1 MQQDKKYTVT
11 ELVTEIKNS
20 LEGAFRSVI
29 LIGEVTNLNLSSSGH
44 YYFSL
49 SDKESSLSGALF
61 KGDAMRNATI
71 RKIKDGDKVICYGS
85 IGVYSKKGT
94 FQIIV
99 RKIEGIGKGDLL
111 AQFEALKKKLSSEGL
126 FDVSEKKPIP
136 YYAKRVAVITSKD
149 GAAIHDFINVFKRRS
164 IWSDLLVVPAVVQGA
179 DSPKS
184 LRKALSMVLEFN
196 KISDKKIEVIIFTRG
211 GGSLEDLWAF
221 NDEDLAR
228 DMFNCPLPII
238 SAVGHQVDFTICD
251 FVADLRC
258 ETPSAAAEIL
268 TEGQTN
274 LLQGLINSRKRLLL
288 EIRHIISKSKNKL
301 EERNPREILNRIW
314 RIFLELQK
322 RLERAKITHRFIE
335 LTRFHEKQLFL
346 DELGVRSTQAIT
358 NSLKNNNTLLEKL
371 YELLKVLNPNSVL
384 GRGYVF
390 LRDESKKIIGTY
402 EAFSNLKEGD
412 ILEVQFKEGTG
423 SVIKGRLS

>member
-1 MQQDKKYTVT
+1 MQHEKKYTVT
-11 ELVTEIKNS
+11 ELITEIKNT
-20 LEGAFRSVI
+20 LEGTFRSVI

-49 SDKESSLSGALF
+49 SDNESSLSGALF
-61 KGDAMRNATI
+61 KGDAMRNSTI

-99 RKIEGIGKGDLL
+99 RKIEAIGKGDLV

-126 FDVSEKKPIP
+126 FDVSEKKAIP

-164 IWSDLLVVPAVVQGA
+164 IWSDLLVVPAIVQGQE
-179 DSPKS
+179 SPKS
-184 LRKALSMVLEFN
+184 LRKALAKVLEYN
-196 KISDKKIEVIIFTRG
+196 ETADKKVDVIIFTRG

-221 NDEDLAR
+221 NDEELAR
-228 DMFNCPLPII
+228 DIFKCPLPVI

-268 TEGQTN
+268 TEGQTK
-274 LLQGLINSRKRLLL
+274 LLLALINSRKRVLL
-288 EIRHIISKSKNKL
+288 EIRHIISGAKNRL
-301 EERNPREILNRIW
+301 EDRNPNEILNRIW

-322 RLERAKITHRFIE
+322 RLERVKITHRFLE
-335 LTRFHEKQLFL
+335 LTRFHEKQLYL
-346 DELGVRSTQAIT
+346 DELGVRSTQAIS
-358 NSLKNNNTLLEKL
+358 NNLKYNITFLEKL
-371 YELLKVLNPNSVL
+371 YELIKVLNPNSIL

-402 EAFSNLKEGD
+402 DSFSNLKEGD
-412 ILEVQFKEGTG
+412 TLEVQFKDGVGT
-423 SVIKGRLS
+423 VIKGGLS